1 MASQGELNDDFFGL
15 FKSWQRLADQ
25 LNLEGTSRALIYENS
40 FNTFKQVAKLN
51 NSKEFFDEKFKAIS
65 LETTKISARV
75 SLTISAYLLSFLIS
89 FVLLISQI
97 ISSKDIFFSTNL

>member
-51 NSKEFFDEKFKAIS
+51 NKELFDEKFKAIS

-75 SLTISAYLLSFLIS
+75 SLTISAYLVLFLIS

-97 ISSKDIFFSTNL
+97 IHSKDIVSSTNL